1 MNITEINGKTE
12 ITYEMISGVKKEF
25 KLNKIEMEF
34 QNKKSVGI
42 IIEDLTLIKKIE
54 RDKLSQEF
62 EKRLVRTISHEIRTP
77 LNSIQGSI
85 EIIENSLDP
94 QIINKYKV

>member
-1 MNITEINGKTE
+1 
-12 ITYEMISGVKKEF
+12 MISGVRKEF

-34 QNKKSVGI
+34 QNIKSVGI

-77 LNSIQGSI
+77 LNSI
-85 EIIENSLDP
+85 
-94 QIINKYKV
+94 KVV